1 MMRACLG
8 KDFDELM
15 CFTRADAVAV
25 FFTSLAATLIG
36 CSAPLALSPRDAADA
51 NDTGRRVVP
60 SDAGERALLNQVA
73 GLPSGGAR
81 QIGQTT
87 VVAEDPYQAASGRV
101 CRALRV
107 TQEKNR
113 ATTRLACSDG
123 KSWFFV
129 PDVFASNPAPE

>member
-1 MMRACLG
+1 MMRAWFG

-15 CFTRADAVAV
+15 CRLRVFAVAF
-25 FFTSLAATLIG
+25 FFTSLVATLIG
-36 CSAPLALSPRDAADA
+36 CSAPPPISPRDAADA

-60 SDAGERALLNQVA
+60 STAGERDLLTQVA
-73 GLPSGGAR
+73 RLPSGGSQR
-81 QIGQTT
+81 IGQTT
-87 VVAEDPYQAASGRV
+87 VVAEDPYQAASGRI

-113 ATTRLACSDG
+113 AVQRLACTDG

-129 PDVFASNPAPE
+129 PDVFASNPASE